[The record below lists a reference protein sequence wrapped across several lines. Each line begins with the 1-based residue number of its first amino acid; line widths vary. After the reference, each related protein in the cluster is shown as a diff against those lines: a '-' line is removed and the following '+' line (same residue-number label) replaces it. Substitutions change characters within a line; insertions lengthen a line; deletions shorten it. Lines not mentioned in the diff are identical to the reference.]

1 MFFSKKIEIKN
12 AEDLILHCFPVRS
25 ANASFKSGFV
35 ELDFNK
41 YESKLKY
48 STGKRFGI
56 LRKLEF
62 ESPNP
67 YHLEEDNYFYS
78 LHKVRGYSIKG
89 VYFILTLREN
99 NKLDQPNLMEINF
112 NDPKFPRVLLSINLN
127 KDVYQKIMNIYAS
140 KNKLNLK
147 FYYRNYLEKK
157 DLIKTE
163 INDFEFS

>member
-1 MFFSKKIEIKN
+1 MIFSKKIEIKN

-35 ELDFNK
+35 ELDFK
-41 YESKLKY
+41 EYESKLKY
-48 STGKRFGI
+48 STGKRFSI

-67 YHLEEDNYFYS
+67 YHLEEKNYFSY

-89 VYFILTLREN
+89 VYFILTLEDN
-99 NKLDQPNLMEINF
+99 DKLDQPNLMEINF
-112 NDPKFPRVLLSINLN
+112 NESKFPRVLLSINLN
-127 KDVYQKIMNIYAS
+127 KDVYQKIMNIYTS